1 MRTDM
6 KKRIF
11 LVLTIALAGCQTGQM
26 EAEPSPVSSAGNSKK
41 IQHKATKKEQA
52 CAEAAQKAAQAQT
65 NAALLGGVL
74 SVAGGLGGLAG
85 NGGVIAGQAASI
97 GGSVLQSQAASKTQ
111 AGISENCY
119 G

>member
-1 MRTDM
+1 MT
-6 KKRIF
+6 KRIF
-11 LVLTIALAGCQTGQM
+11 LALTIALAGCQTGQI
-26 EAEPSPVSSAGNSKK
+26 EAEPSPVPSAGNSKK
-41 IQHKATKKEQA
+41 IQHKTTKKEAA

-74 SVAGGLGGLAG
+74 SAAGGLGGLAG

-97 GGSVLQSQAASKTQ
+97 GGSVLQSQAASTAR
-111 AGISENCY
+111 AGMAENCY